1 MLGLTIT
8 AGSLVG
14 QSPKAKPAPGS
25 TLLFWFLLT
34 PPRLTVWIQLTR
46 DFSVCLFFVFYSL
59 SYKTFLPFSH
69 FAVLRLETV
78 HFMKCL
84 YHQNYLN
91 YFFNTIKKL
100 LCCCSITVVCIPPP
114 PPSQTHLP
122 PYFHPPPWFWPCVLY
137 SSSWKPFPSLSL
149 PLPLWLLSKCS

>member
-91 YFFNTIKKL
+91 YFFNTIKKITL
-100 LCCCSITVVCIPPP
+100 LLFNYSCLHSAPTPQPNP
-114 PPSQTHLP
+114 PPSLLP
-122 PYFHPPPWFWPCVLY
+122 PTPLVLTMC
-137 SSSWKPFPSLSL
+137 
-149 PLPLWLLSKCS
+149 PL